1 MKQLGTIA
9 ATVPLLVWTGT
20 AIADP
25 GFMGY
30 GGYGGYGGLMGG
42 GHGLFAGLAMLVFWV
57 AVIALVVYA
66 VRWFTEG
73 RRPGAGRRN
82 DALDILRDRFA
93 RGEIDEDEF
102 KRRKAAL
109 EA

>member
-1 MKQLGTIA
+1 MKQPGTIA
-9 ATVPLLVWTGT
+9 ATVALLAWTGT

-25 GFMGY
+25 GYTGYMGY
-30 GGYGGYGGLMGG
+30 GAMMRG
-42 GHGLFAGLAMLVFWV
+42 GHGPFGGLAMLAFWI

-73 RRPGAGRRN
+73 AHSGAGRRN